1 MSTDPT
7 LLDLLAGQSN
17 DGFDLSQ
24 MDPGPS
30 SSVTGGNL
38 SVTEKRR
45 RTPAKAGVSRNEFS
59 ALKSQM
65 TAMAETME
73 TLQASKQAR
82 NKRWTKRIL
91 LTTSPSRSTR

>member
-7 LLDLLAGQSN
+7 LLDLLAGQSD

-45 RTPAKAGVSRNEFS
+45 RTPAKAGVSEVTDDSDGRNDGN
-59 ALKSQM
+59 AAVRGNGLDGRP
-65 TAMAETME
+65 
-73 TLQASKQAR
+73 SKQEM
-82 NKRWTKRIL
+82 WTKRIL